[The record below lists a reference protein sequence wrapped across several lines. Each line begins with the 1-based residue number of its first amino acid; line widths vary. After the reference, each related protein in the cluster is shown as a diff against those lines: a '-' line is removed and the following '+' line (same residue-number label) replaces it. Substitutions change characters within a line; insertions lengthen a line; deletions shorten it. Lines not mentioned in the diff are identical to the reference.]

1 MTDFAEVVLTATLA
15 KSSEAGLRRS
25 RRVRAHG
32 LMEMGE
38 LAAAILV
45 VATRVRERPS
55 ALWGATATAT
65 AALKPEVELKGS
77 DTPEARPVLRTI
89 TIVVVMERTKIK
101 LRTKHGFL
109 NRRPPYIG
117 LLLPQLVPG
126 SH

>member
-1 MTDFAEVVLTATLA
+1 VLLTTRTDFAEVVLTATLA

-32 LMEMGE
+32 LMEIGE
-38 LAAAILV
+38 LAAA
-45 VATRVRERPS
+45 

-77 DTPEARPVLRTI
+77 DSPEARPVLRTI
-89 TIVVVMERTKIK
+89 TIVVAMERTKIK

-109 NRRPPYIG
+109 NRLPPYIG
-117 LLLPQLVPG
+117 MLLP
-126 SH
+126 S